1 MRNLYNILRFIFT
14 HPLSS
19 KNKWA
24 AFKRFLTWQ
33 GGSRIL
39 SLPIV
44 FPFVGDSKLLV
55 EKGMAGATGNIYAG
69 LHEFEDMAF
78 ALHFL
83 REGDVF
89 ADVGANIGSYT
100 VLASAV
106 AGAHATAIE
115 PVPSTF
121 VRLKNNI
128 SINNIEERVQ
138 LVNAGVG
145 SSDGLLH
152 FTSDRDTVN
161 HVLPDGESNEH
172 SIEVK
177 IRTLD
182 EICRNRIPT
191 LIKMDVEG
199 FELHALKGAT
209 NILSNNTLQAMIIE
223 LNGSSQ
229 RYGISDAEIH
239 QFILSFGFQPYVY
252 SPFLRTLKRMKSHG
266 EGNTIYIKNEKL
278 ASDRVASSPRY
289 KVLSTLI

>member
-44 FPFVGDSKLLV
+44 FPFVGNSKLLV

-78 ALHFL
+78 TLHFL
-83 REGDVF
+83 RDGDTF

-106 AGAHATAIE
+106 AGAYSISIE

-121 VRLKNNI
+121 VRLKNNV

-138 LVNAGVG
+138 MVNAGVG
-145 SSDGLLH
+145 SCDGVLH

-161 HVLPDGESNEH
+161 HVLPHGESNN
-172 SIEVK
+172 SIEVRVK
-177 IRTLD
+177 TLN
-182 EICRNRIPT
+182 EICSSRIPA

-209 NILSNNTLQAMIIE
+209 SVLSNNTLQAMIIE

-229 RYGISDAEIH
+229 RYGITDAEIH
-239 QFILSFGFQPYVY
+239 EFILSFGFKPYSY
-252 SPFLRTLKRMKSHG
+252 KPFLRTLQKMRTYG

-278 ASDRVASSPRY
+278 VSERVASSPRY